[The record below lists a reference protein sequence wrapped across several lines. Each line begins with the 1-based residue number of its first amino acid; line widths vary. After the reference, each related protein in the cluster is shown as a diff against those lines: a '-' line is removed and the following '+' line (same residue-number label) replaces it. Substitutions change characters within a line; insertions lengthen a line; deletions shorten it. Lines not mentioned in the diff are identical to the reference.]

1 MFRMSHILTATA
13 AAAVL
18 LAAAPV
24 YAQGTSSLTSEQA
37 MAALR
42 AVQAYAKKDGSDPA
56 TVVVDRDGNI
66 VLELKGNN
74 AAPHNLGLA
83 ERKAFTANMFKMK
96 SIEWR
101 DATKPGT
108 PRANERETPK
118 AIPLGGGVP
127 IMVGGEVVGAV
138 GVSGT
143 KGGQEGDTAG
153 AQTGAEA
160 AAASSMSTLKSA
172 PRKDLIR
179 LS

>member
-1 MFRMSHILTATA
+1 MSHMSLMLKAAA

-18 LAAAPV
+18 MIAPQAAQ
-24 YAQGTSSLTSEQA
+24 AQSSSSITSEQA

-42 AVQAYAKKDGSDPA
+42 AVQAYAKNEGSDPSLA
-56 TVVVDRDGNI
+56 VIDRDGNT
-66 VLELKGNN
+66 VALLRGNN

-83 ERKAFTANMFKMK
+83 QRKAFTANQFKMK

-101 DATKPGT
+101 DKTKPGT
-108 PRANERETPK
+108 PQAAERDTPN

-127 IMVGGEVVGAV
+127 IMVGNEVIGAV

-153 AQTGAEA
+153 AQAGADA
-160 AAASSMSTLKSA
+160 AAALV
-172 PRKDLIR
+172 RR
-179 LS
+179 LQAQN